1 MTSGSKTLAEVI
13 TGKILENAGSVSNEQ
28 AVKKAEAEYKKYQ
41 TETVSKAEEAYLESV
56 KGVEKKVKRKVK

>member
-1 MTSGSKTLAEVI
+1 
-13 TGKILENAGSVSNEQ
+13 VSNEQ